1 MKRYIIAFVMLSVV
15 AAVTS
20 VSLFGRDR
28 REKSFEALWAEYEHA
43 SDYDRPRKAESVLEE
58 IIRKA
63 RNEHEAWH
71 FYHAWDRYID
81 VRSER
86 DWKAVPELYEQR
98 MEEME
103 SFGEPLLV
111 FLCNLYSNDFDKSFA
126 ELQGVRAE
134 LAGHYNPDVYEG
146 AGALSGSVVNESFTN
161 DYQYALW
168 RVFELSLRDTEYRR
182 QMYGIVCKEFGDAY
196 PVAGIA
202 EYLYLISGKVEEAGL
217 YGLAS
222 RYEGRALSLLPLQ
235 YLVKR
240 KLLADK
246 DKGTSED
253 YRKMRE
259 QVKGYI
265 KLRDGFRSGVDAR
278 IAAECEGLDDVLKHL
293 DEENVTIWV
302 HDGRLY
308 AAFRNMSKAKVA
320 IIHEGDK
327 VFDTVIENTERS
339 YYLRDTVSV
348 DLPPM
353 PDGDYTIRYYESV
366 ASWRDMSYLKY
377 TLSAAVREDAGMK
390 YLYVADYM
398 TGEPVEV
405 VDIEVNRNDRKVAE
419 YKDFRMDGFTELPQE
434 ILSAI
439 ESKGYCNLRCV
450 AVGEDGLT
458 RMSRNVYVPKSS
470 GRYVSSGPDPLLSVV
485 LTERAAYRPGEVLKF
500 KAIVYG
506 QDLEKKLSYVSEGV
520 SVTVRLVDQQGDAVW
535 EKVLNANEF
544 GSVAAE
550 CELEGLKRM
559 GMHSLEVLSGNKV
572 LGQTSVVIEE
582 YVLPTFD
589 LTFDKPSKAYFPGD
603 DITVCGKVKSLSGTP
618 MSASAMVAE
627 VSLKGNVILQ
637 EKIVPEHDGRFSFTF
652 ADVHDEDDWFRDYQI
667 EVKVTDPTG
676 ETHSFDFVQRVLLG
690 PSLSVEVTGSEDG
703 TFRMTDDGV
712 SGFIVGKKK
721 VGLNCMVSAYSGVV
735 LGNVPLRYALEKDGV
750 VLREGEV
757 CSGGVVDLNFSD
769 LPSGRYDFKL
779 SLEIESSSGH
789 KLSASL
795 EKVFLNVC
803 DDDTFVESCFE
814 NVFRVVE
821 GDDIAL
827 QMGAGAGPVW
837 ALVELSDAEGNRLM
851 GDLVHLDA
859 GQMKMLRYDWLSGYP
874 SDIRMDI
881 LYFRNGKQYTYN
893 HVYRRKS
900 SVGRVPLQFVRFED
914 RALPGISYSVALQTV
929 GGVEA
934 VASVFDMATEQLQ
947 PNVWPEV
954 KMKDVGV
961 VAPVIKKSTGT
972 YGYYAGSVFGDVV
985 YVSLDGYEAE
995 ALYALQGL
1003 AAGVELN
1010 TVVGYGTVRG
1020 VRSRRTKSSGIYGS
1034 RASFAESDAMEYAVM
1049 TVGLGEEAAAPEVAL
1064 RSDFATS
1071 LAFEPFLYPSEDGVV
1086 SFDFKTSDKLSTFVV
1101 SVFAHDKNMNNSVVR
1116 REMLVTLPVKVSVVQ
1131 PQYLYVGDRYVLNAA
1146 VSNVSEAAVSGD
1158 AVVEVYAGGSHEG
1171 AEPLARSAVRVDV
1184 PVGGVASVPFEMT
1197 VPSGVDTLGFKV
1209 VFADGQMS
1217 DGLFVTVPV
1226 YEASQVI
1233 REAHSAVL
1241 LSGMSE
1247 EAVLQELRG
1256 RFVSGSSFGAE
1267 YSSVSIMDML
1277 RSALPLVVESE
1288 DKDAVSQSVAMYVNM
1303 LAAGLRAADGEDV
1316 RPYVEAAMNAVS
1328 ALLECA
1334 GEDGGFA
1341 WMEGMKPSPVITAV
1355 VLDRY
1360 AGLRDRGLLT
1370 LVSEILGEDAL
1381 DAFGEAVT
1389 ASVEYLDSVC
1399 FKDKD
1404 RPLWYGSISWWQY
1417 LSVRSKY
1424 AGVPF
1429 DVAQARKN
1437 VGASE
1442 YRDFKAYVKD
1452 CLTPGKDD
1460 QWTTSA
1466 VLAKARVLQ
1475 ILNALSA
1482 SEAGVDLAKAWG
1494 ISVGKTAKMR
1504 KSMKRELESLKEYAV
1519 EHPSGGMYYP
1529 NAVLPW
1535 RGLLESEAYAHAML
1549 CDLFRD
1555 LSSDPEMG
1563 EGLAELADG
1572 IRIWIMLQ
1580 KETQE
1585 WSSDPG
1591 FVDAMASVY
1600 DGSAAVKD
1608 TRVLVLSK
1616 NFLKPFHEVR
1626 ETGNGMK
1633 VSVSYFRGGEELH
1646 EGDTLHV
1653 GDEITA
1659 KYALWSAENRSFVRL
1674 SVPRAACMRPADQLS
1689 GWTWGWFKPLS
1700 YGFLTVSPYSYREVR
1715 ADRTL
1720 YWIDVFPEENTSIE
1734 EELFV
1739 TQEGVFTSP
1748 VAEIESLYAPHYRAN
1763 DSYHGSVV
1771 SARKVQLDL

>member
-1 MKRYIIAFVMLSVV
+1 MKRYVIAFVMLSVV

-43 SDYDRPRKAESVLEE
+43 GDYDRPRKAESVLEE
-58 IIRKA
+58 IIGKA

-81 VRSER
+81 VRSDR

-126 ELQGVRAE
+126 ELQGVRTE
-134 LAGHYNPDVYEG
+134 LAGCHNPDVYDG
-146 AGALSGSVVNESFTN
+146 AGSLLGSVVNDSFTN

-182 QMYGIVCKEFGDAY
+182 QMYGLVCEEFGGVY

-202 EYLYLISGKVEEAGL
+202 EYLYLISGKVDQAKL
-217 YGLAS
+217 YELAS

-235 YLVKR
+235 YIVKR
-240 KLLADK
+240 ELLMNR

-259 QVKGYI
+259 QVKEYV

-308 AAFRNMSKAKVA
+308 AAFRNISKAKVA
-320 IIHEGDK
+320 LMHDGDK
-327 VFDTVIENTERS
+327 VFETVVENTVRN

-353 PDGDYTIRYYESV
+353 PDGDYTIRYYEGV
-366 ASWRDMSYLKY
+366 ASWRDMSYPKY

-398 TGEPVEV
+398 TGEPVEM

-439 ESKGYCNLRCV
+439 EKGYCSLQCV
-450 AVGEDGLT
+450 TAGEDGLM

-470 GRYVSSGPDPLLSVV
+470 DRYVASGPDPLLSVV
-485 LTERAAYRPGEVLKF
+485 LTERAAYRPGETLKF

-559 GMHSLEVLSGNKV
+559 GMHSLEVLSDNKV

-603 DITVCGKVKSLSGTP
+603 DITVGGKVESLSGTP

-627 VSLKGNVILQ
+627 VSLKGNVIMQ
-637 EKIVPEHDGRFSFTF
+637 ENLAPDHDGRFSFTF
-652 ADVHDEDDWFRDYQI
+652 ADVHDEDDRFRDYQI
-667 EVKVTDPTG
+667 EVKVTEPTG
-676 ETHSFDFVQRVLLG
+676 ETHSFDFVQPVLLS
-690 PSLSVEVTGSEDG
+690 PNLSVKVPRSEG
-703 TFRMTDDGV
+703 TFMMTDENDI
-712 SGFIVGKKK
+712 SGYVVGKSD
-721 VGLNCMVSAYSGVV
+721 VGVTCAVSAYSGVV

-757 CSGGVVDLNFSD
+757 CSGGVVDLDFSD

-795 EKVFLNVC
+795 EKVFLNVG
-803 DDDTFVESCFE
+803 DDDTVVESCFE

-827 QMGAGAGPVW
+827 QMGAGAGTVW

-851 GDLVHLDA
+851 GDLVHLEA

-874 SDIRMDI
+874 PDIRVDV

-914 RALPGISYSVALQTV
+914 RALPGVSYSVALQTA

-934 VASVFDMATEQLQ
+934 IASVFDMATEQVR

-954 KMKDVGV
+954 GMKDVGT
-961 VAPVIKKSTGT
+961 VAPVIKKSGGT
-972 YGYYAGSVFGDVV
+972 YGYITGPVIGDVV
-985 YVSLDGYEAE
+985 HLSLEWYEMGG
-995 ALYALQGL
+995 LYALQGQV
-1003 AAGVELN
+1003 AGLELN

-1020 VRSRRTKSSGIYGS
+1020 VRSMRTKSNGIFGS
-1034 RASFAESDAMEYAVM
+1034 RASFAEADAMEYSVLAG
-1049 TVGLGEEAAAPEVAL
+1049 GLGEEAAAPEVAL
-1064 RSDFATS
+1064 RSDFAAS

-1131 PQYLYVGDRYVLNAA
+1131 PQYLYVGDRYVLNAT
-1146 VSNVSEAAVSGD
+1146 VSNVSEVTVSGD
-1158 AVVEVYAGGSHEG
+1158 AVVEMYAGGSHEG

-1209 VFADGQMS
+1209 VFADGQVS

-1226 YEASQVI
+1226 YEAAQVI

-1247 EAVLQELRG
+1247 ESVLQELRG
-1256 RFVSGSSFGAE
+1256 RFVNGSSFGAE

-1277 RSALPLVVESE
+1277 RSALPLVAEPE

-1328 ALLECA
+1328 ALLDCA

-1341 WMEGMKPSPVITAV
+1341 WIEGMKPSPVITAV
-1355 VLDRY
+1355 VLDRF

-1381 DAFGEAVT
+1381 DAFDEAVT

-1442 YRDFKAYVKD
+1442 YQDFKAYVKD

-1460 QWTTSA
+1460 HWTTGA
-1466 VLAKARVLQ
+1466 VLAKARMLQ
-1475 ILNALSA
+1475 ILNDLSC
-1482 SEAGVDLAKAWG
+1482 SEAGVDLAQAWG
-1494 ISVGKTAKMR
+1494 ISAGKTARMR
-1504 KSMKRELESLKEYAV
+1504 KSMKRELESLREYAV

-1555 LSSDPEMG
+1555 LSPDPELG

-1616 NFLKPFHEVR
+1616 NFLKPFPQVQAA
-1626 ETGNGMK
+1626 GNGMK
-1633 VSVSYFRGGEELH
+1633 VSVSYFREGEELH

-1653 GDEITA
+1653 GDKITA

-1700 YGFLTVSPYSYREVR
+1700 YGFFTISPYSYREVR

-1720 YWIDVFPEENTSIE
+1720 YWIDVFPEENTAIE

-1739 TQEGVFTSP
+1739 TQEGTFTCP
-1748 VAEIESLYAPHYRAN
+1748 VAEIESIYAPRYRAN

-1771 SARKVQLDL
+1771 SGQ